1 MVWQTFI
8 KKKKRSQF
16 VYCIT
21 KLSLRRFSFWDKK
34 LINYLTIKLRIHIKS
49 NGLASGILP
58 RVIFAPDHIRIMAC
72 TTRSR
77 QHDLQF
83 SIRNKVLFQFTRYHN
98 EISYQNEN
106 FIQNENCNDLY
117 GNKISSGYQVNR
129 FREITGDGINSVVPE
144 WKSLWYHVNSPLV
157 TSLKRD

>member
-1 MVWQTFI
+1 MVWHTFI
-8 KKKKRSQF
+8 FISF
-16 VYCIT
+16 S
-21 KLSLRRFSFWDKK
+21 LSFLFWDKK

-72 TTRSR
+72 TTRSG

-83 SIRNKVLFQFTRYHN
+83 SIRNKVLFQFTGYHN

>member
-8 KKKKRSQF
+8 H
-16 VYCIT
+16 CIT
-21 KLSLRRFSFWDKK
+21 KLSLRRFSFLGQK
-34 LINYLTIKLRIHIKS
+34 INQLSNIKLRIHIKS
-49 NGLASGILP
+49 NGSASGILP
-58 RVIFAPDHIRIMAC
+58 RVIFAPDHIRIMAR

-157 TSLKRD
+157 TSSKRD